1 MRRLSL
7 RTDDRRP
14 VIFGLSGHYR
24 THPYGAHNYSVGV
37 ILELKPTGNFR
48 LSAGPY
54 YSWRHSVGQYI
65 TQVPDPIKVETYGA
79 RYVMSDVIQET
90 ASLELRLDWTFT
102 PRLSV
107 QAYLQ
112 PFIGVG
118 DFFKYKELRAAR
130 TFEFDVY
137 GEGGS
142 TIVREGQVYTVDPD
156 GPGPAPP
163 FSFLDRDFNLKS
175 LRGTVV
181 LRWEYHPGSTLFV
194 VWTQNRA
201 DHAYAGDFDLGRD
214 VSLLFQAAGDNI
226 FLFKFNYRFTL

>member
-1 MRRLSL
+1 M
-7 RTDDRRP
+7 
-14 VIFGLSGHYR
+14 
-24 THPYGAHNYSVGV
+24 SVE
-37 ILELKPTGNFR
+37 IKPTGNFR

-54 YSWRHSVGQYI
+54 YSWRRSVGQYI
-65 TQVPDPIKVETYGA
+65 RQVVDPLKVETYGA

-102 PRLSV
+102 PRLSL

-118 DFFKYKELRAAR
+118 DFYRYKELRAAR
-130 TFEFDVY
+130 TFLFDVY

-142 TIVREGQVYTVDPD
+142 TITQDGQIYTVDPD
-156 GPGPAPP
+156 GPGPAPS
-163 FSFLDRDFNLKS
+163 FSFRDPDFNLKS

-181 LRWEYHPGSTLFV
+181 LRWEYRPGSTLFV
-194 VWTQNRA
+194 VWTQDRA
-201 DHAYAGDFDLGRD
+201 DLAYPGDFDLERD
-214 VSLLFQAAGDNI
+214 VSLLFRAAGDNI